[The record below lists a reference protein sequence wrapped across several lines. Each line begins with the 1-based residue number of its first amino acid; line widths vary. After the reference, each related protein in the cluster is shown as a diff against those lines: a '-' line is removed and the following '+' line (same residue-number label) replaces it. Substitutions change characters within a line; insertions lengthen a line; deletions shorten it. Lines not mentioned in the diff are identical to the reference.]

1 MKTSMVLIIRD
12 LVEKSITHAVQNWRI
27 GIRRNGPRTF
37 TTKTPSGEL
46 EDRVDVE

>member
-27 GIRRNGPRTF
+27 GIRRNGPRIF
-37 TTKTPSGEL
+37 TKTPSGGL
-46 EDRVDVE
+46 EDRVDIE